1 MVGWFS
7 NGTITFQD
15 VACMNNTAV
24 ESGGCFYGA
33 GGGMLNNKTV
43 MKDNNAYTGG
53 CLYERC
59 MFRSVFLS
67 ETIVTT
73 LGTFR
78 MKINPIVQIGQLCV
92 NRRQ

>member
-1 MVGWFS
+1 
-7 NGTITFQD
+7 
-15 VACMNNTAV
+15 
-24 ESGGCFYGA
+24 
-33 GGGMLNNKTV
+33 MLNNKTV

-73 LGTFR
+73 LSRPDGT
-78 MKINPIVQIGQLCV
+78 IV
-92 NRRQ
+92 R

>member
-1 MVGWFS
+1 
-7 NGTITFQD
+7 
-15 VACMNNTAV
+15 
-24 ESGGCFYGA
+24 
-33 GGGMLNNKTV
+33 MLNNKTV